1 MPPLFAPIFAQPTS
15 TITLT
20 LAAPSV
26 PPFPQLPPLVVP
38 VPAPMFPGLLP
49 PPQQSSHS
57 TSSSQPPPQPTPQAP
72 PQQPPAQQQ
81 PPPRP
86 PIQQQPPPALQP
98 QVPRPSSSS
107 SSTPQI
113 RPPPPAA
120 ATPPPQ
126 ASSSAPAGMPNV
138 GGGGPEKQP
147 DKQGEDKENA
157 EKSCICGNKSFD
169 VQLLAGMCQSCI
181 RQSGNRANDMD
192 FIMSQCNFSESRYT
206 RDKDDLVYN
215 IRVVAQKPMLSHSA
229 NAMGDAGRLPAG
241 CAAAVAVAVSF
252 VAGVALLL

>member
-26 PPFPQLPPLVVP
+26 PPFPQLLPPLVVP
-38 VPAPMFPGLLP
+38 VPAPLFPGLQP
-49 PPQQSSHS
+49 PPQQSAES
-57 TSSSQPPPQPTPQAP
+57 TSSPQPPSQPTPQPPPQQ
-72 PQQPPAQQQ
+72 
-81 PPPRP
+81 PPRP

-107 SSTPQI
+107 SSTLQI
-113 RPPPPAA
+113 RPPPAA

-126 ASSSAPAGMPNV
+126 ASSSAPAATPNV
-138 GGGGPEKQP
+138 GGGSPEKQP
-147 DKQGEDKENA
+147 DKLGEDKENA

-192 FIMSQCNFSESRYT
+192 FIMSQCNFSESKYT

-215 IRVVAQKPMLSHSA
+215 IRVVAQKPMLDRSA

-241 CAAAVAVAVSF
+241 FAAAVAVAVSF